1 MFQARLSMLRLIVL
15 PALLA
20 GGLGL
25 AGGCAGGPTV
35 IPPDQRTM
43 IDRQLVEYPAG
54 VDLQVVA
61 EDLTGP
67 VDCAVDKDG
76 TLIVAEGGRGKY
88 EPRIYGIRKDGSL
101 FDIYPV
107 GRRFPQPL
115 RWLQGGFRIYGPV
128 GGIAVN
134 DGKVYVS
141 HRDKDDF
148 GVITA
153 FTYDG
158 KHTTIVGK
166 LPAQGDYGMG
176 DVAIDP
182 NFGRL
187 WFGVGAATNSGVV
200 GLDNWAA
207 GWVKNH
213 PNFSDRPWLP
223 PGQAVLKLLGYRF
236 DTPNP
241 LAGLFGGNDV
251 AGTAPFQPF
260 NSRYRGRI
268 PRAENNRPTAAV
280 FSCDAQGGGLRVEAY
295 GIRYPRGIA
304 FDEYGSPFM
313 TNNGMELRGTRPV
326 KDDPDAVLSIAPGV
340 WYGWPDYSAHLRPI
354 SSEEFRPPEEMLVTY
369 QELNEVID
377 HRGSGLTEPSQFRNQ
392 LVQAVLPPLSG
403 AAGMAFV
410 PNVGPLSVFNGH
422 AIVALS
428 GDRAP
433 FATSGRKLR
442 GPTGYRVVRVNS
454 VDKEVAEFVRN
465 TAGVPRSRQKLS
477 YHHVGLERPMSV
489 KFDMSDGSMY
499 IVDFGVLEMRKGK
512 EFVKERTGRIFKLVP
527 QAPATTQP
535 TTNASG
541 DVARTQEQSSSLEVE

>member
-1 MFQARLSMLRLIVL
+1 MFHGRVSMLRLIVL
-15 PALLA
+15 PAVLA
-20 GGLGL
+20 GLVV

-76 TLIVAEGGRGKY
+76 TLIVAESGRGKY
-88 EPRIYGIRKDGSL
+88 EPRIYAIRKDGTM
-101 FDIYPV
+101 FNIYPT

-115 RWLQGGFRIYGPV
+115 RWLQGGFRLYGPI
-128 GGIAVN
+128 GGIAVD

-166 LPAQGDYGMG
+166 LPAQGEYGMG
-176 DVAIDP
+176 DIAIHP
-182 NFGRL
+182 PTGRL

-223 PGQAVLKLLGYRF
+223 PGQSLLKLLGYRF

-241 LAGLFGGNDV
+241 LAGLFGGKDV

-280 FSCDAQGGGLRVEAY
+280 FSCDPAGGGLMVEAY
-295 GIRYPRGIA
+295 GVRYARGIA
-304 FDEYGSPFM
+304 FDEYGSAFM

-326 KDDPDAVLSIAPGV
+326 KDDPDAVLSIVRGT
-340 WYGWPDYSAHLRPI
+340 WYGWPDYSADLRPI
-354 SSEEFRPPEEMLVTY
+354 SSEQFQPSEEMLVTY
-369 QELNEVID
+369 QEVNEVID
-377 HRGSGLTEPSQFRNQ
+377 HRGSGLDEPSRYRES

-403 AAGMAFV
+403 AAGIAFV
-410 PNVGPLSVFNGH
+410 PNVGPLSVFSGH

-442 GPTGYRVVRVNS
+442 GPTGYRIVRVNS
-454 VDKEVAEFVRN
+454 IDKEVSDFVRN
-465 TAGVPRSRQKLS
+465 TAGVPRSRQKLT
-477 YHHVGLERPMSV
+477 YHHVSLERPMSV
-489 KFDMSDGSMY
+489 KFDLSDGSMY

-512 EFVKERTGRIFKLVP
+512 EFVKARTGRIFKLVP
-527 QAPATTQP
+527 QAPPTTQP
-535 TTNASG
+535 TTTAITGSKSL
-541 DVARTQEQSSSLEVE
+541 TYQQSSSLEAE

>member
-1 MFQARLSMLRLIVL
+1 MFHGRGLMLRLIVL
-15 PALLA
+15 SAVLA
-20 GGLGL
+20 GAIV

-35 IPPDQRTM
+35 IPPAARTM

-67 VDCAVDKDG
+67 VDCAVDNDG

-88 EPRIYGIRKDGSL
+88 EPRIYAIRKDGTM
-101 FDIYPV
+101 FNIYPI

-115 RWLQGGFRIYGPV
+115 RWLQGGFRLYGPV
-128 GGIAVN
+128 GGIAVA

-148 GVITA
+148 GTITA

-158 KHTTIVGK
+158 QHTTIVGK

-182 NFGRL
+182 SFGRL

-213 PNFSDRPWLP
+213 PSFSDKPWLP
-223 PGQAVLKLLGYRF
+223 PGQSLLKLLGYRF
-236 DTPNP
+236 DTANP
-241 LAGLFGGNDV
+241 LAGLFGGKDV

-268 PRAENNRPTAAV
+268 PRAENSRPTAAV
-280 FSCDAQGGGLRVEAY
+280 FSCDPQGGGLRVEAY
-295 GIRYPRGIA
+295 GVRYPRGIA
-304 FDEYGSPFM
+304 FDEYGSAFM

-326 KDDPDAVLSIAPGV
+326 KDDPDAVLSIV
-340 WYGWPDYSAHLRPI
+340 RDTWYGWPDYSADLRPI

-369 QELNEVID
+369 QELNEVIE
-377 HRGSGLTEPSQFRNQ
+377 HRGSGLEEPSRYRES

-403 AAGMAFV
+403 AAGIAFV
-410 PNVGPLSVFNGH
+410 PNVGPLGIFKGH
-422 AIVALS
+422 AVVALS

-442 GPTGYRVVRVNS
+442 GPTGYRVVRINT
-454 VDKEVAEFVRN
+454 VDKEVADFVRN
-465 TAGVPRSRQKLS
+465 TGGVPRSRQNLS
-477 YHHVGLERPMSV
+477 YHHVSMERPISV
-489 KFDMSDGSMY
+489 KFDLLDGSMY

-512 EFVKERTGRIFKLVP
+512 EFIKERTGRIFKLVP
-527 QAPATTQP
+527 QAPPTTQP
-535 TTNASG
+535 ATTAITGSKPP
-541 DVARTQEQSSSLEVE
+541 TYQQSSSIDAE

>member
-1 MFQARLSMLRLIVL
+1 MFHGRVSMLRLIVL
-15 PALLA
+15 PAVLA
-20 GGLGL
+20 GLVV

-76 TLIVAEGGRGKY
+76 TLIVAESGRGKY
-88 EPRIYGIRKDGSL
+88 EPRIYAIRKDGTM
-101 FDIYPV
+101 FNIYPT

-115 RWLQGGFRIYGPV
+115 RWLQGGFRLYGPI
-128 GGIAVN
+128 GGIAVD

-176 DVAIDP
+176 DIAIHP
-182 NFGRL
+182 PTGRL

-223 PGQAVLKLLGYRF
+223 PGQSLLKLLGYRF

-241 LAGLFGGNDV
+241 LAGLFGGKDV

-280 FSCDAQGGGLRVEAY
+280 FSCDPAGGGLMVEAY
-295 GIRYPRGIA
+295 GVRYARGIA
-304 FDEYGSPFM
+304 FDEYGSAFM

-326 KDDPDAVLSIAPGV
+326 KDDPDAVLSIVRGT
-340 WYGWPDYSAHLRPI
+340 WYGWPDYSADLRPI
-354 SSEEFRPPEEMLVTY
+354 SSEQFQPSEEMLVTY
-369 QELNEVID
+369 QEVNEVID
-377 HRGSGLTEPSQFRNQ
+377 HRGSGLDEPSRYRES

-403 AAGMAFV
+403 AAGIAFV
-410 PNVGPLSVFNGH
+410 PNVGPLSVFSGH

-442 GPTGYRVVRVNS
+442 GPTGYRIVRVNS
-454 VDKEVAEFVRN
+454 IDKEVSDFVRN
-465 TAGVPRSRQKLS
+465 TAGVPRSRQKLT
-477 YHHVGLERPMSV
+477 YHHVSLERPMSV
-489 KFDMSDGSMY
+489 KFDLADGSMY

-512 EFVKERTGRIFKLVP
+512 EFVKARTGRIFKLVP
-527 QAPATTQP
+527 QAPPTTQP
-535 TTNASG
+535 TTTAITGSKSL
-541 DVARTQEQSSSLEVE
+541 TYQQSSSLEAE